1 MSSWLWLTAGL
12 YLLFEIWRGWRR
24 GVVRHGVSVFAL
36 LTAGGIGWVFAWM
49 TGAIAD
55 RVIPL
60 PPPAGRAIFG
70 LAAGLAFYVAAV
82 VLSSLLFKKTSQQSA
97 GIVRLFYGAG
107 GAFFGLIFGLL
118 ILWGGVTIFRTLGAF
133 AEGRRELAA
142 EEVSSSLAGDG
153 SLVAV
158 KESLEQGATGGLVEK
173 VDILPTSFYG
183 TLSKL
188 VQVSGSPEAAARLFT
203 YPPLQ
208 ELLGRPKI
216 EAIFTD
222 PAVSKAA
229 AEGNYFTL
237 LSSSQL
243 AAAASDPE
251 VQKSFTEFDWQKA
264 LDYALQ
270 ESAPSPA
277 PTP

>member
-1 MSSWLWLTAGL
+1 MPISSSWLWLAAGL

-36 LTAGGIGWVFAWM
+36 LTAGGIGWIFAWM
-49 TGAIAD
+49 TGAISD
-55 RVIPL
+55 RIVPL
-60 PPPAGRAIFG
+60 PPPGGRFVFG
-70 LAAGLAFYVAAV
+70 LAAGLAFYIAAV

-118 ILWGGVTIFRTLGAF
+118 VLWGGVTIFRALGAV
-133 AEGRRELAA
+133 AEGKEQLAA
-142 EEVSSSLAGDG
+142 GTGADSG
-153 SLVAV
+153 LVAV
-158 KESLEQGATGGLVEK
+158 KESLEEGAAGGLVER

-183 TLSKL
+183 MLTKL
-188 VQVSGSPEAAARLFT
+188 VQVTGSPEAAARLFT
-203 YPPLQ
+203 FPPLL
-208 ELLGRPKI
+208 ELLSQPKI
-216 EAIFTD
+216 AAIFAD

-229 AEGNYFTL
+229 AEGNYFAL

-251 VQKSFTEFDWQKA
+251 VQKSFGAFDLQKA

-270 ESAPSPA
+270 EKSPSLA

>member
-1 MSSWLWLTAGL
+1 LAAGL

-36 LTAGGIGWVFAWM
+36 LTAGGIGWIFAWM
-49 TGAIAD
+49 TGAISD
-55 RVIPL
+55 RIIPL
-60 PPPAGRAIFG
+60 PPPGGRFVFG
-70 LAAGLAFYVAAV
+70 LAAGLAFYIAAV

-118 ILWGGVTIFRTLGAF
+118 VLWGGVTIFRALGAV
-133 AEGRRELAA
+133 AEGKEQLAA
-142 EEVSSSLAGDG
+142 GSSADSG
-153 SLVAV
+153 LVAV
-158 KESLEQGATGGLVEK
+158 KESLEEGAAGGLVEK
-173 VDILPTSFYG
+173 VDILQTSFYG
-183 TLSKL
+183 TLTKL
-188 VQVSGSPEAAARLFT
+188 VQVTGSPEAAARLFT
-203 YPPLQ
+203 YPPLL
-208 ELLGRPKI
+208 ELLSQPKI
-216 EAIFTD
+216 AAIFAD

-229 AEGNYFTL
+229 AEGNYFAL

-251 VQKSFTEFDWQKA
+251 VQKSFSAFDWQKA

-270 ESAPSPA
+270 EKSPSPA